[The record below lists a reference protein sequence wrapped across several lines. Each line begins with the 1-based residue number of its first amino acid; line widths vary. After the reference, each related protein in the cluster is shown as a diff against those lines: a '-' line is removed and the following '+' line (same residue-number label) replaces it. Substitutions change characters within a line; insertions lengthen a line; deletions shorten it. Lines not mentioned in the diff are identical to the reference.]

1 MGKRV
6 FVSYSRKQE
15 EWVHARLYPVLK
27 AGGADVLMDVHRF
40 QAGLG
45 VYGQMDATQDLAEI
59 HLLVL
64 SPDYLASEPCVHEM
78 RRAVAGTPGN
88 VLPVVRE
95 DCTLPP
101 EVQGSD
107 PLLYVKL
114 MDDGRADQW
123 DLVTARCEVDLG
135 VSAAEWLRVREQ
147 VRDALSDGRSVN
159 LVIQGPADSR
169 GLMSQIRD
177 DLGAMA
183 VIDLAAGVMAGRQ
196 GLIREILREI
206 GINGEVRKPPDD
218 LGDLHRGIM
227 AAPACVRLAFRHFDL
242 MKTRWRNYKEDFFSA
257 LKFLVEERKLT
268 LLIASRAPY
277 ASLLPISN
285 SLSKIQM
292 KTVELRG
299 RVQ

>member
-78 RRAVAGTPGN
+78 RRAVAGSPGR

-114 MDDGRADQW
+114 MGEGTADQW
-123 DLVTARCEVDLG
+123 DLMTARCEVDLG
-135 VSAAEWLRVREQ
+135 VSAAEWLRVRDRLREAMLD
-147 VRDALSDGRSVN
+147 RRSVN
-159 LVIQGPADSR
+159 LIYQGSPDR
-169 GLMSQIRD
+169 EGMLSQLRA
-177 DLGAMA
+177 DLGGLAI
-183 VIDLAAGVMAGRQ
+183 VDLHSGATVERH
-196 GLIREILREI
+196 LLVREILREL
-206 GINGEVRKPPDD
+206 GINRVVQGPH
-218 LGDLHRGIM
+218 GDLDELNTCILA
-227 AAPACVRLAFRHFDL
+227 AAPVRLAFRHFDIV
-242 MKTRWRNYKEDFFSA
+242 TSREAEYTDNFFA
-257 LKFLVEERKLT
+257 AMAYLVEKRKLT
-268 LLIASRAPY
+268 LLVESRAPF
-277 ASLLPISN
+277 ATLLPATN